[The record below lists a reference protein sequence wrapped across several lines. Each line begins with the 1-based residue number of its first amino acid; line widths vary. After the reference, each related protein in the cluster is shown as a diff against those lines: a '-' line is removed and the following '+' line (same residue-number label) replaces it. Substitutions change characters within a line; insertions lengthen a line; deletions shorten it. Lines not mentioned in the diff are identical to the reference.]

1 MSKKFLV
8 IVTVA
13 DEDTLKEIYKEGASM
28 SAEEL
33 KDIDLMD
40 MVDAELNWSV
50 ASGLSHSVIRE
61 LNDDEVDQINNNTW
75 AADV

>member
-13 DEDTLKEIYKEGASM
+13 DEDTLKETYKEGTNM
-28 SAEEL
+28 SAKEL

-40 MVDAELNWSV
+40 MVDAELGWSV
-50 ASGLSHSVIRE
+50 ASGLSHSVVKE
-61 LNDDEVDQINNNTW
+61 LTPDEVDMINNNTW
-75 AADV
+75 QN